1 MNDPNKGKIYME
13 HYEVLFIVPG
23 AMKDEEAAETI
34 GKVKKLLEDLGA
46 KITKEENWGRKSLA
60 YQIKHE
66 TQGIYGLFEFDMEK
80 DKLEELNKR
89 MRLSREILRHL
100 VIKARIKTA
109 EEVMEDEKV
118 EEKIAARKKEAM
130 KQELDE
136 AEQEKKEEAEIKPK
150 KVVEEEA
157 KPVEVKVPTPED
169 EKVSMEDLDKK
180 LDELLNE
187 DIE

>member
-1 MNDPNKGKIYME
+1 ME

-23 AMKDEEAAETI
+23 SMKEEEAEGTI
-34 GKVKKLLEDLGA
+34 GKVKKLLEDLGG
-46 KITKEENWGRKSLA
+46 KITKDENWGRKSLA

-66 TQGIYGLFEFDMEK
+66 TQGIYGFLEFDMEK
-80 DKLEELNKR
+80 DKLEEVNKR

-109 EEVMEDEKV
+109 EEAMEDEKV
-118 EEKIAARKKEAM
+118 QQKIAARKKEAM
-130 KQELDE
+130 KQELEE

-150 KVVEEEA
+150 KAVAEEK
-157 KPVEVKVPTPED
+157 KPVEVKKATPED